1 MRGLFEGLRSEVARV
16 LLLLLLSCHLLGSC
30 GSIRLTLLLHLLW
43 VLHGPIGIG
52 CWGLLPVVG
61 VYLVVGLGNHRNGS
75 RPASLATCRGLL
87 LGGGVDEGGHAPGRQ
102 VGQLHC
108 QLGVLYDGI
117 GQVLLLP

>member
-1 MRGLFEGLRSEVARV
+1 M
-16 LLLLLLSCHLLGSC
+16 
-30 GSIRLTLLLHLLW
+30 
-43 VLHGPIGIG
+43 
-52 CWGLLPVVG
+52 VVPR
-61 VYLVVGLGNHRNGS
+61 YYRNGS

-117 GQVLLLP
+117 GQVLLLPESDVVALLDPLGILGDV